1 MVSNFLS
8 PQFNNFNDSLDL
20 EFFVSNPLATA
31 VSLLLPTFIDDANEY
46 FSNSMSKYVGIDT
59 PVKHL
64 TGKFGEIS
72 AGPGIDQDVSVWQS
86 QQQGL
91 VSRGFKGDYMAY
103 QERRIRFH
111 HETIDR
117 YIDNSLQ
124 SFIKK
129 NS

>member
-1 MVSNFLS
+1 MG
-8 PQFNNFNDSLDL
+8 
-20 EFFVSNPLATA
+20 
-31 VSLLLPTFIDDANEY
+31 
-46 FSNSMSKYVGIDT
+46 KYVDIES
-59 PVKHL
+59 PVEHL

-72 AGPGIDQDVSVWQS
+72 AGAGIDQDVSVWQS

-91 VSRGFKGDYMAY
+91 GSRGFKGDYMPY

-124 SFIKK
+124 NFIKK